1 MRILYVCTANISRSP
16 YAQVRTS
23 ELFEGQLQA
32 ASAGIPGTTGRRM
45 DPAMEAQLPFEDDEA
60 LNHRSRVLSA
70 EILDASDLILTMEF
84 AHHMRILDAWPDS
97 AHKVFGLRQFVDGIP
112 SGGLPSGPEESIRR
126 AADLVTA
133 NSMMLDIEDPYGR
146 GQRAA
151 RDCAGRL
158 DRLIL
163 GLGVGLGCQPVP
175 ED

>member
-32 ASAGIPGTTGRRM
+32 SSAGIPGTTGRSM
-45 DPAMEAQLPFEDDEA
+45 DPAMEAELPFEDDEA
-60 LNHRSRVLSA
+60 LNHRSRVLTS
-70 EILDASDLILTMEF
+70 EILDATDLALTMEF
-84 AHHMRILDAWPDS
+84 AHHMRILDAWPE
-97 AHKVFGLRQFVDGIP
+97 ARHKVFGLRQFVDAIR
-112 SGGLPSGPEESIRR
+112 GLAAHPGPGDRVSQVAEV
-126 AADLVTA
+126 VTA